1 MDSGLGVRFSN
12 VVIAQGGGHLWLA
25 LIMTMVASIILGMGL
40 LTTAV
45 YITLAV
51 LVIPA
56 LVKLGAVPIAA
67 HMFAFYFGVFS
78 AVTPPVALA
87 AFAAAGVAGS
97 NPMQTGWIA
106 LRLSITAFIV
116 PFMFVYN
123 PELLFIGSW
132 HNILLGFITGLIG
145 VTMLGS
151 STVGFLLR
159 RMSLFERAILF
170 FSALILMK
178 PGIVSDLVGLAGFG
192 VVFVIQKA
200 FPRRKPALGKV

>member
-1 MDSGLGVRFSN
+1 
-12 VVIAQGGGHLWLA
+12 
-25 LIMTMVASIILGMGL
+25 MTMVASIILGMGL

-123 PELLFIGSW
+123 PELLCIGSLP
-132 HNILLGFITGLIG
+132 NILLSFITALIG
-145 VTMLGS
+145 VTILSGS
-151 STVGFLLR
+151 VIGWLLR
-159 RMSLFERAILF
+159 KTHLFERILLF
-170 FSALILMK
+170 ASALVLIK
-178 PGIVSDLVGLAGFG
+178 PGLITDIMGLAGLG
-192 VVFVIQKA
+192 IVVLTQQL
-200 FPRRKPALGKV
+200 FPGSKSIAEKT